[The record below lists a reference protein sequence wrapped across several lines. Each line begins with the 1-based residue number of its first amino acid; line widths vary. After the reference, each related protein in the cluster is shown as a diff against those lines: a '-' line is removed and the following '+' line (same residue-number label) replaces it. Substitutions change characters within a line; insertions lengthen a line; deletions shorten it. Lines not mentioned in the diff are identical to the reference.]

1 MRTYEAVFIFRTE
14 EDQFTTG
21 TKFVKTLF
29 DDAKIKI
36 VNEEDMGDRRLA
48 YEIKKSPRGHYYL
61 YEISIEPDIVETF
74 DKPLKLRH
82 EILKYL
88 FVRKEE

>member
-1 MRTYEAVFIFRTE
+1 MRTYEAVFIFRPE
-14 EDQFTTG
+14 EDQFSTG
-21 TKFVKTLF
+21 TKFVKKLF
-29 DDAKIKI
+29 DDAKCKI